1 MTEGKFDIHTEITNR
16 IVAALEKGPGRFELP
31 WTKMVSRQAPKNATT
46 GKTYRGINWLMLT
59 IIAEEQAYPTSQWA
73 TFKQWQQAGAKVR
86 KGEKGAPIVFYK
98 QLEITNDK
106 SESVSEIEASD
117 TRKIGFA
124 KASWCFNA
132 AQVEG
137 YEVEQP
143 IELVN
148 PSCFDKLVNVET
160 MIEATRADIRYGGDR
175 AFYRRDEDFIQIPDK
190 SRFVGTATM
199 TGQEAFYSTICHEL
213 VHHSGAPHR
222 LNREKGKR
230 FCDRPYC
237 FEELIATLGEAFLC
251 VELGITP
258 TERED
263 HAQYIGQYVQLM
275 KADRWA
281 RRCDSAPCC
290 GHRWRQ
296 SRPAG
301 GQCPAGLGVCPSVVA
316 DSSTLVRKNVRAR
329 IFSSAAASRF
339 GGKLAVSELKNAESE
354 SCCWS
359 VLAAR

>member
-1 MTEGKFDIHTEITNR
+1 MTEGKFNIHTEITNR

-31 WTKMVSRQAPKNATT
+31 WTKMVSRQVPKNATT
-46 GKTYRGINWLMLT
+46 GKTYRGINWLMLM
-59 IIAEEQAYPTSQWA
+59 IIAQEQAYPTSQWA

-86 KGEKGAPIVFYK
+86 KGEKGAPIIFYK

-148 PSCFDKLVNVET
+148 PSCFDKLVNVEK
-160 MIEATRADIRYGGDR
+160 MIEATCADIRYGGDR

-230 FCDRPYC
+230 FCDHPYC

-275 KADRWA
+275 KAD
-281 RRCDSAPCC
+281 
-290 GHRWRQ
+290 
-296 SRPAG
+296 SR
-301 GQCPAGLGVCPSVVA
+301 V
-316 DSSTLVRKNVRAR
+316 
-329 IFSSAAASRF
+329 IFQAASAAAKACEF
-339 GGKLAVSELKNAESE
+339 ILARHEADDEPL
-354 SCCWS
+354 
-359 VLAAR
+359 